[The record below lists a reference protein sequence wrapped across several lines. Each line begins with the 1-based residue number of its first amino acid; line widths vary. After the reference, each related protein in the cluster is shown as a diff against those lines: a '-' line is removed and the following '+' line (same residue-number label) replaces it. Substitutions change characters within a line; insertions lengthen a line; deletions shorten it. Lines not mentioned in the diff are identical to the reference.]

1 MKFARI
7 MPKNLHLSEFFCTF
21 APYFVTMPS
30 YYPRINHV
38 GYTYDIRTI
47 YVVLPYFHPTSV
59 ITSST
64 NNASTWRIAL
74 TWQSEKGRLAG
85 SQADRELKGDQ
96 NHYNHGKSPTKR
108 RP

>member
-1 MKFARI
+1 

-38 GYTYDIRTI
+38 GYTYDIRMI
-47 YVVLPYFHPTSV
+47 YVVLSCFRTTV
-59 ITSST
+59 TQ
-64 NNASTWRIAL
+64 ASTWRIAL